1 MSMKF
6 QDGKESE
13 FNKGKAKNTHFYG
26 AEVYRFAEAWANAME
41 RAMAAG
47 STIGDC
53 ARAAEREAD
62 TEGLS
67 GFQYGCAVSLLAACW
82 VHGEELRRWHNPTP
96 GVPLADRLLT
106 HGLLGKRIEP
116 GRPRPYPVEF
126 RVKLSV
132 ATAALIDKAASEA
145 KLPVE
150 DALRAIIEAALANE
164 PPLSA
169 DEQGAFWLRYKIE
182 R

>member
-1 MSMKF
+1 MSKDF
-6 QDGKESE
+6 QVR
-13 FNKGKAKNTHFYG
+13 H
-26 AEVYRFAEAWANAME
+26 
-41 RAMAAG
+41 
-47 STIGDC
+47 
-53 ARAAEREAD
+53 
-62 TEGLS
+62 
-67 GFQYGCAVSLLAACW
+67 
-82 VHGEELRRWHNPTP
+82 
-96 GVPLADRLLT
+96 
-106 HGLLGKRIEP
+106 KRS